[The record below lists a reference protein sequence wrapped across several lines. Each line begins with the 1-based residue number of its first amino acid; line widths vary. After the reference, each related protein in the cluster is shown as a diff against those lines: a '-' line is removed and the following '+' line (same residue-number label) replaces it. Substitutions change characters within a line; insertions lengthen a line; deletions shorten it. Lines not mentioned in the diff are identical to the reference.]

1 MRESFVEFE
10 KFLLSLNARRGVSVC
25 GGESD
30 ELAVLCCS
38 SACDDSE
45 CLIN

>member
-30 ELAVLCCS
+30 EFAVL
-38 SACDDSE
+38 
-45 CLIN
+45 LPLRVMTVVV